1 MFVPAG
7 VLAGVVPDVFTDVCP
22 CNRSRIHVHIRVR
35 IDIRIHIRIHV
46 GIRPVGF
53 EMSLETLS
61 MQQTRFDPIKG
72 VPGLHRLDGLAKRFE
87 KMPAVRR
94 AGHGDDT

>member
-22 CNRSRIHVHIRVR
+22 CNRS
-35 IDIRIHIRIHV
+35 RIHV